1 MSTVSALRRRRAA
14 TSRSA
19 DSDILWL
26 DDPEACDPA
35 RVGGKAAALGR
46 LAGRWP
52 VPPGFCVPADVH
64 RLAGSARGAEG
75 TAQRTAQKTLRGE
88 VAAAYRRLGARTGR
102 RRPRVAVRS
111 SAVAED
117 GTEASF
123 AGQHETVLGVVGAR
137 SVAAAVGRCWESADT
152 EVARAYR
159 DARGVAGAPAMA
171 VLVQALVD
179 AEVSAV
185 AFSAD
190 PVTGARDTVVVD
202 ASWGLGEAVVAGS
215 VTPDTYRIRRDPLA
229 LLDRE
234 VATKDVM
241 VVRGR
246 RGVREVAVPP
256 RRRREAALDETRC
269 LEVARLAVEL
279 EEDAGHPVDVECAY
293 EDGRLVLLQCRPIT
307 SLPTS

>member
-1 MSTVSALRRRRAA
+1 MSAVSALWRRRAG
-14 TSRSA
+14 TSRSTG
-19 DSDILWL
+19 SGFVWL

-52 VPPGFCVPADVH
+52 VPPGFCVPADAH
-64 RLAGSARGAEG
+64 RRLAGSARGAQG
-75 TAQRTAQKTLRGE
+75 TAQRTLHRD
-88 VAAAYRRLGARTGR
+88 VAAAYRRLGARAGR

-117 GTEASF
+117 GADASF

-152 EVARAYR
+152 EAARAYR

-202 ASWGLGEAVVAGS
+202 ASWGLGEAVVAGA

-229 LLDRE
+229 LVDRE

-246 RGVREVAVPP
+246 RGTREVAVPP
-256 RRRREAALDETRC
+256 RRRSEAALDESRC

-279 EEDAGHPVDVECAY
+279 EEETGHPVDVECAY
-293 EDGRLVLLQCRPIT
+293 EAGRLVLLQCRPIT